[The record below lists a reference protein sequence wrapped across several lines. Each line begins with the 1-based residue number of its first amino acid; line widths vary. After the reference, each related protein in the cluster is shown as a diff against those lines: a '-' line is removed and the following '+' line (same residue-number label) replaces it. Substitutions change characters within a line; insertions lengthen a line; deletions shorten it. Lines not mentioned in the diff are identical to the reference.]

1 MNKILVS
8 GLAIGSDS
16 KLDTC
21 QACNYDLSWL
31 FNNPSTLLWADKI
44 ILTPEIMEHIKK
56 SSYPDG
62 NKDLGR
68 AINLIFEGLDKNGII
83 EVKKPSDVIT
93 EDIKKELFLQIEKD
107 TKELSMQFPKD
118 ISIGKE
124 QQIPGQMFVSD
135 AEFCTPSLWTKY
147 ASLILAKEWD
157 ASLFFPQHS
166 QMYFDK
172 LFLLNS
178 KQNIISNENAKR
190 NAFEEIFKS
199 KIPEYELLPIILFDA
214 KLCESCGNVNKCT
227 TDVFS
232 KVDDNINNAL
242 EWRTYDEIYQLKE
255 VLKKISNESKN
266 LDINS
271 SDIIYVYKDEELKIR
286 KKLHSVFPKVER
298 WSNMTT
304 VLSIPVIVAGV
315 QTGSVALSTI
325 GASTAGIATTMNKY
339 LDVLKN
345 KYRWVGHKITK

>member
-1 MNKILVS
+1 M
-8 GLAIGSDS
+8 
-16 KLDTC
+16 
-21 QACNYDLSWL
+21 
-31 FNNPSTLLWADKI
+31 
-44 ILTPEIMEHIKK
+44 MEHIKK
-56 SSYPDG
+56 SSYPGG
-62 NKDLGR
+62 NEDLGR

-93 EDIKKELFLQIEKD
+93 EDLKKELFLQIEKD

-178 KQNIISNENAKR
+178 KQNITSNENAKR
-190 NAFEEIFKS
+190 TAFEEIFKS
-199 KIPEYELLPIILFDA
+199 KIPEFELLPIILFDA
-214 KLCESCGNVNKCT
+214 KQCQSCASINKCT
-227 TDVFS
+227 TDVFA

-266 LDINS
+266 LDVS
-271 SDIIYVYKDEELKIR
+271 SDDIMYAYKDEETKIR

-345 KYRWVGHKITK
+345 KYRWVGHKISK